1 MNKGGIKILLAV
13 VVLGILLMTFFVVQN
28 KNAAETEEEEKNAST
43 NESVEYVLDSSVQ
56 NARFATFS
64 YVSEGGKEVRLER
77 KGGDW
82 YYTDDESMVIDSEEI
97 SKLLSSFVT
106 MEVKRKITDPEEL
119 SEYGL
124 ENPSNVLTYETEDG
138 NKGKIRFGDI
148 NATTKDLYIMI
159 EGKNIVYTVDSKLAD
174 TFSVEAQS
182 LALKTE
188 SE

>member
-13 VVLGILLMTFFVVQN
+13 VVLGILLMTFFMVQN
-28 KNAAETEEEEKNAST
+28 KNATESAKEEKNAATS
-43 NESVEYVLDSSVQ
+43 ESAEYVLDSSVQ
-56 NARFATFS
+56 NATFAAFS
-64 YVSEGGKEVRLER
+64 YVSASGKEVRLER

-82 YYTDDESMVIDSEEI
+82 YYSDDESMVIDSEEI
-97 SKLLSSFVT
+97 SKLLSTFVT
-106 MEVKRKITDPEEL
+106 MEVKRKITEPEEL

-138 NKGKIRFGDI
+138 NKGRILFGDI
-148 NATTKDLYIMI
+148 NATTKDLYVMI
-159 EGKNIVYTVDSKLAD
+159 EGKNTVYTVDSKLAD